1 MTIESCTNTSAGILV
16 HRDGRLLLIERRRP
30 PYGWAPPAGHVD
42 DGETYAQA
50 ALRELREEVGL
61 TASCLTVIHRARYG
75 NRCRRPRGD
84 HHAWEVFT
92 ADTTGEP
99 VRSEDETRAMRWV
112 TPGELDELVAVTRNH
127 LAMRSG
133 PEEWQHRPGLEP
145 VWVEMLTQSGWLS

>member
-1 MTIESCTNTSAGILV
+1 
-16 HRDGRLLLIERRRP
+16 
-30 PYGWAPPAGHVD
+30 
-42 DGETYAQA
+42 
-50 ALRELREEVGL
+50 
-61 TASCLTVIHRARYG
+61 
-75 NRCRRPRGD
+75 
-84 HHAWEVFT
+84 VFT

>member
-1 MTIESCTNTSAGILV
+1 VTIEPCNNTSVGILV
-16 HRDGRLLLIERRRP
+16 QRADRLLLIERRRP

-42 DGETYAQA
+42 DGETYAQSA
-50 ALRELREEVGL
+50 VRELREEVGL
-61 TASCLTVIHRARYG
+61 TAQHLTLVHRGRYG

-99 VRSEDETRAMRWV
+99 VRSEDETSAMRWV
-112 TPGELDELVAVTRNH
+112 TPGELDQLVAVTRNH
-127 LAMRSG
+127 LAMGSG

-145 VWVEMLTQSGWLS
+145 VWLEMLRAIGSV